1 MTMTTIPK
9 PSLKIVPLYQLA
21 ALLLLVFGVFF
32 IFDRVAAG
40 SVLVGGL
47 IQVVPQAWFARQA
60 FKYTGARQ
68 TDLVVRSMYRGET
81 GKVVLTA
88 TLFAVVF
95 ALYKQ
100 WDYFALFAAFILMM
114 PLQWAL
120 TKRILKH

>member
-1 MTMTTIPK
+1 MTTIPR
-9 PSLKIVPLYQLA
+9 PSLKTVPLYQLA
-21 ALLLLVFGVFF
+21 ALLPVCGVLVLL
-32 IFDRVAAG
+32 DTAVAS

-47 IQVVPQAWFARQA
+47 IQIAPQAWFARQA

-88 TLFAVVF
+88 TLFAIVF
-95 ALYKQ
+95 TLFKQ
-100 WDYFALFAAFILMM
+100 WNYFALFAAFILMI

-120 TKRILKH
+120 TQRVLKH